1 MSIVVFGAGAIGRGL
16 LGELA
21 ARANVP
27 VTFVEAVPELATQLA
42 AAGRYSVRLV
52 GREESETVVTNY
64 RVLTP
69 ADQPAMAVALRDCAF
84 AATAV
89 GGQNLGAV
97 ADLVNAALPA
107 RATPLRIVVCENW
120 PNADGV
126 LREALRQRCSGG
138 SVSRRDGT
146 TALDTSAATA
156 ICIPSSVERMV
167 QRAPGTALDL
177 IGESI
182 ETAWVQARLPL
193 PGLNTCADVTP
204 YYARKLYTN
213 NAGHALLAYEGF
225 LAGHETLCAAV
236 ADPAIRARLEELLA
250 VAARML
256 EREYGLAAAELR
268 EHVDCL
274 VRYRFANVALADR
287 VERVAR
293 QPLRKLGPQ
302 ERLVGLLRKLEKHR
316 LPIAPVCR
324 TIGAALH
331 YFHEADSESARL
343 REWGAER
350 VLVEV
355 CGLPPGEEAYRL
367 CRAAWQEIED
377 RRGCNCPRRQ

>member
-1 MSIVVFGAGAIGRGL
+1 M

-21 ARANVP
+21 ARAGRP
-27 VTFVEAVPELATQLA
+27 VVFVEAVPEFARQLA
-42 AAGRYSVRLV
+42 AAGRYTVRLV
-52 GREESETVVTNY
+52 GREESETIVSNY

-69 ADQPAMAVALRDCAF
+69 AEQPAIVAALRDCAF

-97 ADLVNAALPA
+97 ADLLNAALPA
-107 RATPLRIVVCENW
+107 RAMPLRIVVCENW
-120 PNADGV
+120 PKADEV
-126 LREALRQRCSGG
+126 LR
-138 SVSRRDGT
+138 
-146 TALDTSAATA
+146 AAVRGPVEVV
-156 ICIPSSVERMV
+156 PSSVERMV
-167 QRAPGTALDL
+167 QRAPDSLDL
-177 IGESI
+177 IGESN
-182 ETAWVQARLPL
+182 ETAWVAAELPL
-193 PGLNTCADVTP
+193 PGLLACADVTP

-225 LAGHETLCAAV
+225 LAGHATLCAAV
-236 ADPAIRARLEELLA
+236 ADPAIRKRLEELLA
-250 VAARML
+250 VAAQML
-256 EREYGLAAAELR
+256 EREYGLAVAELR

-302 ERLVGLLRKLEKHR
+302 ERLVGLLRKLQKHQ

-324 TIGAALH
+324 TIAAALR
-331 YFHEADSESARL
+331 YFNPTDAESVKM
-343 REWGAER
+343 RELGPER

-355 CGLPPGEEAYRL
+355 CGLSPDEEAHRL
-367 CRAAWQEIED
+367 CRAAWQEIEE
-377 RRGCNCPRRQ
+377 RRR